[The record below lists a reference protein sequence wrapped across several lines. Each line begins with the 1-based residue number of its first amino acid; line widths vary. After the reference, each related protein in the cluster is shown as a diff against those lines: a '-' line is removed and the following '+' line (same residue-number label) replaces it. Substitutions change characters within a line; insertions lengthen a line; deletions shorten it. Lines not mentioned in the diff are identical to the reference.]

1 MIELQGQGLC
11 MASCQAV
18 SVAAALPSKWQ
29 ISHFG
34 ACNSCRRRWKQEMTA
49 ICAGRRVI
57 GESVRSIKLLPTQ
70 RKRMLANKKRNN
82 KHYNYIY
89 ANNKNNQ
96 QAKTVINS
104 QVNLSKG
111 QKVKNGV
118 WAGDRTLQRI
128 FSTYKKE
135 SNKLLYYRIYYI
147 FIYLLITYSNLLL
160 KKRIY
165 YIFIYMYIY
174 LYKV

>member
-1 MIELQGQGLC
+1 
-11 MASCQAV
+11 
-18 SVAAALPSKWQ
+18 
-29 ISHFG
+29 
-34 ACNSCRRRWKQEMTA
+34 
-49 ICAGRRVI
+49 
-57 GESVRSIKLLPTQ
+57 
-70 RKRMLANKKRNN
+70 MLANKKRNN

-160 KKRIY
+160 KKKDILYIY
-165 YIFIYMYIY
+165 IYVYIFI
-174 LYKV
+174 